1 MKYVQGKRVELLFI
15 DIHFMGSKLRHF
27 VNCMGKCKIEMY
39 FYLRRSQVY
48 KCPLFVVYGKRMD
61 FLVSS
66 ANMGYPKRKVSDF
79 MDTWISGISKRH
91 VMSWVSD
98 FTDIWISQISVTY

>member
-39 FYLRRSQVY
+39 FLLNDHSLDCRKAR
-48 KCPLFVVYGKRMD
+48 KCAMNYCN
-61 FLVSS
+61 FLNF
-66 ANMGYPKRKVSDF
+66 A
-79 MDTWISGISKRH
+79 
-91 VMSWVSD
+91 
-98 FTDIWISQISVTY
+98 